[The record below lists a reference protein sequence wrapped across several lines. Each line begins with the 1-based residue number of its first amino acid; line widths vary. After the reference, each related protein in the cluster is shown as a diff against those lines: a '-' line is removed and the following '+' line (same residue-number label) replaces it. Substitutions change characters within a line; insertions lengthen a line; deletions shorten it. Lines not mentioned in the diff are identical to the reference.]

1 MTSSKQTAALALT
14 GAVALASG
22 AYALGSQSG
31 DGDAVA
37 AKAAQTAA
45 APPFGHGRW
54 HDGPAGLDDLA
65 TRLGVDADKLRAAL
79 EDIRGQRSDPGE
91 RRRDEFAQELADALG
106 IDVAKVTA
114 AFDKVEPAGQR
125 HEERHADLAAAL
137 AKKLG
142 LSTSKV
148 QDALDAA
155 RDRRDGP
162 DALAKALG
170 VTPQKLRQAF
180 ERLRPRG
187 HDERREHG
195 PAPAA
200 LAKAL
205 GVTQAQL
212 AAAFDK
218 VKAAHEKEF
227 AQRQDELAQALA
239 DRLGLDASKVKKALE
254 ESRVFPVRPGP

>member
-22 AYALGSQSG
+22 AYALGSQAG
-31 DGDAVA
+31 GGDAVA
-37 AKAAQTAA
+37 AKAPQTAA
-45 APPFGHGRW
+45 PPPGRPGHWRG
-54 HDGPAGLDDLA
+54 DGPADLDSLA
-65 TRLGVDADKLRAAL
+65 TRLGVDAAKLRAAL
-79 EDIRGQRSDPGE
+79 EDIRGQRPDPA
-91 RRRDEFAQELADALG
+91 RLRDDFAQELADALG

-114 AFDKVEPAGQR
+114 AFGKVKPAVERR
-125 HEERHADLAAAL
+125 HDDHRDIAAAL

-148 QDALDAA
+148 QAALEAA
-155 RDRRDGP
+155 HDRSP

-180 ERLRPRG
+180 DGLRPGR
-187 HDERREHG
+187 DERREHHG

-205 GVTQAQL
+205 GVTQAKL
-212 AAAFDK
+212 TAAFDK
-218 VKAAHEKEF
+218 LKAAHEKEF
-227 AQRQDELAQALA
+227 AQRRDELAKALA
-239 DRLGLDASKVKKALE
+239 DRLGLDASKVKQALE
-254 ESRVFPVRPGP
+254 AARMVPGRPGP